1 MGQSILAEIIDIK
14 QNTAIA
20 QVRQGAEKE
29 AEILL
34 NPLREFLDANVRCK
48 EIPVELQIGD
58 LVLGETTD
66 THAESGRLVL
76 DVIPPMRQYRGNLGV
91 MERNDNSSK
100 ELSTKTLYSNDNELH
115 STFRHGLRG
124 LCLRGN
130 LAITL
135 LRRLLRGMKSDGTLD
150 FDKLNDGIDTVAIA
164 FDAVRNVVQE
174 HFSIIEP
181 ASEVTSFDA
190 QDALKKAVAQAS
202 ILSGT
207 VKDFHTVIEF
217 DMPASP
223 IEVSSSELTLEQAFF
238 QLLLNSLQ
246 SMYAFIGDVGKIW
259 VTAKKQDD
267 NLEIVIKDTG
277 SGVPRADF
285 ERVFK
290 PFYTTYKK
298 RLGLGLS
305 IVRHIIES
313 QFQGSI
319 RLESVR
325 FIGTSF
331 FIVLPLPK

>member
-1 MGQSILAEIIDIK
+1 MGQNILAEITDIK
-14 QNTAIA
+14 QDTAVAKI
-20 QVRQGAEKE
+20 QQGAEKE

-58 LVLGETTD
+58 LVLGEITD
-66 THAESGRLVL
+66 THTELGRLVL

-100 ELSTKTLYSNDNELH
+100 ELSTKTLYSSDNELY

-124 LCLRGN
+124 LCLRSN
-130 LAITL
+130 VAITL
-135 LRRLLRGMKSDGTLD
+135 LRRLLRGMKSDRTLD
-150 FDKLNDGIDTVAIA
+150 FDKLNDGIDTVAVA
-164 FDAVRNVVQE
+164 FDTVRNVVQK
-174 HFSIIEP
+174 HFSTIES
-181 ASEVTSFDA
+181 AYEITSFDA
-190 QDALKKAVAQAS
+190 RDALQNAVTQAS

-207 VKDFHTVIEF
+207 VKDFHAVIECEI
-217 DMPASP
+217 PTSP
-223 IEVSSSELTLEQAFF
+223 IEVSGSELRWEQVLF

-246 SMYAFIGDVGKIW
+246 SMYAFIRNVGKVW
-259 VTAKKQDD
+259 VTAERQKD

-277 SGVPRADF
+277 SGIPRDDF
-285 ERVFK
+285 ERVFE
-290 PFYTTYKK
+290 PFYTTCRK

-305 IVRHIIES
+305 VARHIIES

>member
-1 MGQSILAEIIDIK
+1 MGQSILAEIISIK
-14 QNTAIA
+14 QDIAIA
-20 QVRQGAEKE
+20 QIRQGKEKD

-34 NPLREFLDANVRCK
+34 NPLREFLDASVRC
-48 EIPVELQIGD
+48 EEMPVELQIGD
-58 LVLGETTD
+58 LAHGEITD
-66 THAESGRLVL
+66 THTESGRLIL
-76 DVIPPMRQYRGNLGV
+76 DVISPMRQCRENLSV
-91 MERNDNSSK
+91 MEKHDNSSK
-100 ELSTKTLYSNDNELH
+100 ELSTKTFYSSDNELY
-115 STFRHGLRG
+115 STFRHDLRDR
-124 LCLRGN
+124 CFRSN

-150 FDKLNDGIDTVAIA
+150 SDKLNDGIDTVAVA
-164 FDAVRNVVQE
+164 FDAVRNVVQK
-174 HFSIIEP
+174 HFSTIEP
-181 ASEVTSFDA
+181 AYEVTSFDA
-190 QDALKKAVAQAS
+190 RDALQNAVTQAS

-207 VKDFHTVIEF
+207 VKDFHAVIEC
-217 DMPASP
+217 DIPASP
-223 IEVSSSELTLEQAFF
+223 VEVSGNELRLEQALF

-246 SMYAFIGDVGKIW
+246 SMYAFIGDAGKIW
-259 VTAKKQDD
+259 VTAKRQKD